1 MLKEV
6 HVELGQSQFGRH
18 VNHKLRVTEYVKG
31 RQSTV
36 GFKLSDVLVYPK
48 QSLTQ
53 INLSISGQDRWRQNQ
68 MNTLEG
74 ENKQT
79 SKQGIPKAGNKRKN
93 TDQKKSKKKKVEN

>member
-1 MLKEV
+1 MRAALCEMLKEV

-31 RQSTV
+31 KNPSRD
-36 GFKLSDVLVYPK
+36 FKMSATL
-48 QSLTQ
+48 
-53 INLSISGQDRWRQNQ
+53 NSILGQDRWRQNQ

-74 ENKQT
+74 ENKQA
-79 SKQGIPKAGNKRKN
+79 SKQGNPKAGNKRKN

>member
-36 GFKLSDVLVYPK
+36 GFKLSAVYPK
-48 QSLTQ
+48 HSLTQ

-74 ENKQT
+74 ENKQA
-79 SKQGIPKAGNKRKN
+79 SKQGNPKAGNKRKN